1 MNNLHNL
8 INKIQDEEL
17 KKEFQTWCS
26 ENIVTIKQ
34 EYTIDNLV
42 LETINS
48 SDAYIERSQYMLDK
62 LVLNHA
68 KHYIDNT
75 ITESKIDKVVL
86 LTNKLTVLRGVK

>member
-8 INKIQDEEL
+8 INKIQDEDL
-17 KKEFQTWCS
+17 KKEFQIWCS

-34 EYTIDNLV
+34 EYTIDYES
-42 LETINS
+42 LEVSND
-48 SDAYIERSQYMLDK
+48 SDMLIESTQYTLDK

-75 ITESKIDKVVL
+75 ISMNKIDKYFL
-86 LTNKLTVLRGVK
+86 LTNTLTVLREVK

>member
-8 INKIQDEEL
+8 INKIQDEDL
-17 KKEFQTWCS
+17 KKEFQIWCS

-34 EYTIDNLV
+34 EYIIDNLV

-68 KHYIDNT
+68 KHYINNT
-75 ITESKIDKVVL
+75 ITENKMSKFVL
-86 LTNKLTVLRGVK
+86 LTNTLTVLREVK